1 MLPFWSPG
9 RLPVAVRSTWGS
21 VDSQTSCTTYATM
34 VKSCSTVTLCI
45 LHFAWGSSTFRSKNW
60 RVRGYRHSLIS
71 FKHHPLRHC
80 LAKTFS
86 MRVVLCTACP
96 HCIQF
101 GATSTVFKQLCAL
114 ASMIIQMP
122 TVRYNVVH
130 SRSTRSIGMSVRLF
144 FSSGVEETLPELVQC
159 TFRAHGCYPGR
170 VQSDFSF
177 AAHMDRQRLST
188 DRSIFRCY
196 VTLCTCVTHQ
206 VLRSRS
212 YRRCYRGIKMLQVP
226 SFFMDFG
233 DQWLAISVLKFSA
246 FWPRRFGHN
255 LLKKWDLSGRLSQE
269 IWRCTV
275 ARRSGVIKN
284 SLGQFILLRLS
295 NLYLNFE
302 GCTVCLKYLWRIW
315 RIPDFMYVLCIVAGE
330 NFRFKSKR
338 LRDCPS
344 NRDPWHFVDDCT
356 VRIDYNLDLRPRS
369 TSNLWATWTFCTW
382 LYCTHRLQPRT
393 TT

>member
-1 MLPFWSPG
+1 
-9 RLPVAVRSTWGS
+9 
-21 VDSQTSCTTYATM
+21 
-34 VKSCSTVTLCI
+34 
-45 LHFAWGSSTFRSKNW
+45 
-60 RVRGYRHSLIS
+60 
-71 FKHHPLRHC
+71 
-80 LAKTFS
+80 

-122 TVRYNVVH
+122 TVRNNVMH
-130 SRSTRSIGMSVRLF
+130 STSTRNRHVSAVFLVPVLRKRCQNSC
-144 FSSGVEETLPELVQC
+144 SAHSGLTVN
-159 TFRAHGCYPGR
+159 CYPGR
-170 VQSDFSF
+170 VQNEFSF

-188 DRSIFRCY
+188 GRSIFRCY
-196 VTLCTCVTHQ
+196 VTLCACVTHQ

-233 DQWLAISVLKFSA
+233 DQWLEISVLKFSA

-255 LLKKWDLSGRLSQE
+255 LFKKWDLSGRLSQE

-284 SLGQFILLRLS
+284 SLSQFILLRLS

-302 GCTVCLKYLWRIW
+302 GCTVCLMYLWRIW
-315 RIPDFMYVLCIVAGE
+315 SIHDFMYVLCIFVVK
-330 NFRFKSKR
+330 NFRFKSKW

-344 NRDPWHFVDDCT
+344 NRDPWPLTPDPWHYVAH
-356 VRIDYNLDLRPRS
+356 VLS
-369 TSNLWATWTFCTW
+369 TSLAWEWDAWISTINPFGPSAGRVFIVTRPSVSQSVSLSVCASLAAQHEGRWMEVQFFS
-382 LYCTHRLQPRT
+382 PK
-393 TT
+393 